1 MMQNRLSMLT
11 TIILLLGGGAAT
23 ALGQFDATTKA
34 PHDVELAFSISGRIA
49 SIKVEPGMTVEAG
62 QTLIELDDQ
71 GHQAQLELDRLQA
84 ESDVQVRVAQQRLEL
99 AKLDEQRF
107 KQRVKHKSAERIEY
121 QQAQA
126 ARKLA
131 ELELEQ
137 ARQQHKQAEQR
148 FRLAKARHDQYALRA
163 PTDGTIE
170 RVFASQ
176 GQLVNAGQPIV
187 RLLQNQTL
195 WVDAAVPT
203 EQTYDLSVGN
213 PAWVLPQQPYY
224 DQPIEG
230 RIIHLAQVI
239 DAETDTRRVR
249 VQIPNEI
256 GLLVGAYVTVT
267 FQDPSLAPPTL
278 DTTARPGTPT
288 EP

>member
-99 AKLDEQRF
+99 AKLDEQRL
-107 KQRVKHKSAERIEY
+107 KQLVKHKSAERIEY

-126 ARKLA
+126 ARELA

-137 ARQQHKQAEQR
+137 AQEQHKQAEQR
-148 FRLAKARHDQYALRA
+148 LGVAKARHDQYALRA
-163 PTDGTIE
+163 PTGGTIE

-176 GQLVNAGQPIV
+176 GQRVNAGQPFLCWNIALEK
-187 RLLQNQTL
+187 RL
-195 WVDAAVPT
+195 P
-203 EQTYDLSVGN
+203 
-213 PAWVLPQQPYY
+213 
-224 DQPIEG
+224 
-230 RIIHLAQVI
+230 
-239 DAETDTRRVR
+239 
-249 VQIPNEI
+249 I
-256 GLLVGAYVTVT
+256 GLLR
-267 FQDPSLAPPTL
+267 LAEVDGRT
-278 DTTARPGTPT
+278 DGRHMRGGKSANNSCH
-288 EP
+288 

>member
-11 TIILLLGGGAAT
+11 TIILLLGSGAAT

-99 AKLDEQRF
+99 AKLDEQRS
-107 KQRVKHKSAERIEY
+107 KQLIQSAERT
-121 QQAQA
+121 QA

-187 RLLQNQTL
+187 RVLQNQTL

-203 EQTYDLSVGN
+203 EQTYDLSVGS

-267 FQDPSLAPPTL
+267 FQKPAPQ
-278 DTTARPGTPT
+278 ARDANARSGTPT